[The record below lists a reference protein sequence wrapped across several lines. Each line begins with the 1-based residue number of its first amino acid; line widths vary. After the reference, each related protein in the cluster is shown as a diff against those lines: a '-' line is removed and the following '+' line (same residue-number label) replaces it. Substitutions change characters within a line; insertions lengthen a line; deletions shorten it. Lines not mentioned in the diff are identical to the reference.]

1 MKQMLVERT
10 QAEKSEKISAEL
22 AIEVSKRQKVI
33 EEREQ
38 AASKELEEAEP
49 ALKRAKESVSSI
61 QKKDLNEIRSYKAP
75 PRLVQLT
82 LEALCTIITNT
93 TKKTWDWNDLRQQ
106 VQKPTL
112 IKDVID
118 FKTEDLK
125 EHIKEAVG
133 REYLDNKDWNVENI
147 AKASGAAG
155 PLAMWVQSQV
165 RYATILKK
173 VEPLKIEVN

>member
-93 TKKTWDWNDLRQQ
+93 TKKTVKIFFMSLSLCCYLSVKNH
-106 VQKPTL
+106 VFYPTYTASFL
-112 IKDVID
+112 TTFMSYTVSRVMSTSHVHEPYFSNLNI
-118 FKTEDLK
+118 FK
-125 EHIKEAVG
+125 
-133 REYLDNKDWNVENI
+133 
-147 AKASGAAG
+147 
-155 PLAMWVQSQV
+155 
-165 RYATILKK
+165 
-173 VEPLKIEVN
+173 